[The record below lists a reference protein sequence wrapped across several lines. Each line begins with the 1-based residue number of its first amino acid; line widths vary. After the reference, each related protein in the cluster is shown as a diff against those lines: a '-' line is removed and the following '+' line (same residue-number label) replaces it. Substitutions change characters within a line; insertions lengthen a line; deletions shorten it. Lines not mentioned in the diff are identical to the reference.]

1 MFLSIKMEPERQIMM
16 IRNGVYFP
24 LLFLIFTERKTIFLD
39 IIRIQ
44 IDQTYLRLGHTRVMM
59 MRDKFL

>member
-1 MFLSIKMEPERQIMM
+1 MFLSIKMEPERQVMM

-44 IDQTYLRLGHTRVMM
+44 IDKTCLRLGNTRVMM
-59 MRDKFL
+59 RRDKLL